1 MANITGKKIAVL
13 ALGFA
18 ALAAIGLATGHIA
31 DLQTATQFVDGT
43 PIMYAGVRG

>member
-1 MANITGKKIAVL
+1 MANITGKKIAAL

-18 ALAAIGLATGHIA
+18 ALAAIAIATGHIA
-31 DLQTATQFVDGT
+31 DLQTATQFADGT

>member
-1 MANITGKKIAVL
+1 MANITGKRIVGL

-18 ALAAIGLATGHIA
+18 ALSAIAIITGHIA
-31 DLQTATQFVDGT
+31 DLQTATQFADGT